1 MGAIERT
8 TAAVTQA
15 SYYPPTTVR
24 EPAKDGEKATGTGA
38 TEGPPGAPGAL
49 APAHVTPLP
58 REVAKEVAV
67 AANRFDELRALGR
80 ELHFLIDEKTGRV
93 VVEVRDLEGRLVR
106 RVPPSTALGI
116 ATAPDL
122 GIGSPGVR

>member
-15 SYYPPTTVR
+15 SFYPPTTVR
-24 EPAKDGEKATGTGA
+24 ERAKDGEKATGAGA
-38 TEGPPGAPGAL
+38 TERAQSARGAL

-58 REVAKEVAV
+58 LEVEQEMAV

-122 GIGSPGVR
+122 GIGPPGVR